1 METSTREPR
10 REDAGLHRH
19 ATAARRPRTTGLSTI
34 STRLVKKPVAERV
47 SCNRVPGVERR
58 TCSVPSGAGGD
69 IGGSKA
75 GVAAHAER
83 GCAQDG
89 HTGDVTV
96 PRRISRP
103 FRVRFDEAT
112 SSGVLRMSAYLRYMQ
127 DVAWVHSAL
136 AGFDLDWYRAQGVF
150 WLVRCLELRVERGT
164 RPGAELDVST
174 EVTSVRRIWARRASE
189 FRDGA
194 HDLTAHAVADWVMTT
209 AAGTPTRVPDAL
221 RAVFDPHAASFE
233 PAHVRLEATPVDAA
247 MSTIAVRPRDIDPMG
262 HVNNAAYVDYV
273 EEHLAAVGR
282 RELLGTLPRVLRLEY
297 LAPAAEDDAIAAYSW
312 PVAGGRAC
320 RLVAGDG
327 RELFRAILQSAPS
340 A

>member
-1 METSTREPR
+1 MQPPATASNGAGR
-10 REDAGLHRH
+10 DAGGSEQRS
-19 ATAARRPRTTGLSTI
+19 PR
-34 STRLVKKPVAERV
+34 
-47 SCNRVPGVERR
+47 
-58 TCSVPSGAGGD
+58 
-69 IGGSKA
+69 
-75 GVAAHAER
+75 AER
-83 GCAQDG
+83 GCARDG
-89 HTGDVTV
+89 HTGDVTA

-112 SSGVLRMSAYLRYMQ
+112 SSGVLRTSGYLRYMQ

-150 WLVRCLELRVERGT
+150 WLVRCLELRIERGT

-209 AAGTPTRVPDAL
+209 TAGAPTRVPDAL

-233 PAHVRLEATPVDAA
+233 PAHVRLEATPAGAA
-247 MSTIAVRPRDIDPMG
+247 ASTISVRPGDIDPMG
-262 HVNNAAYVDYV
+262 HVNNAVYVDYV

-282 RELLGTLPRVLRLEY
+282 RGALEALPRDLRLEY
-297 LAPAAEDDAIAAYSW
+297 VSPAAEGDAIVAYSW
-312 PVAGGRAC
+312 PLADGWAC
-320 RLVAGDG
+320 RLVAGDEG
-327 RELFRAILQSAPS
+327 ELFRAIVRSAPS